1 MNGTENKQFYENLKE
16 RIKFLE
22 RVIED
27 KQKSIAK
34 APKGDLL
41 ISQCREKNQYYLRT
55 NPKEKKGI
63 YLKKKEINTVRKLAQ
78 KKYDERILVEAQNE
92 FDALQRLLVDLG
104 DNPYANIYKGFKF
117 EEGLIDTLDST
128 DEEFLNKWKDVEF
141 SKLGFSENAPEY
153 YSKKGERM
161 RSKSETIIANK
172 LDEYGIP
179 YIYEYPIKVD
189 GNMFCPDFRIL
200 NVRTRKTIYWE
211 HFGRMDDREYISDA
225 IKKINVY
232 SKNGMIMGRDFIASF
247 ESLSVPIDYRVIEKM
262 IKDYLI

>member
-1 MNGTENKQFYENLKE
+1 MNGTENRIFYEVIKN
-16 RIKFLE
+16 RIVYLE
-22 RVIED
+22 ELIET
-27 KQKSIAK
+27 KKRTLTK
-34 APKGDLL
+34 APKGSLL
-41 ISQCREKNQYYLRT
+41 VSKHRNEYQYYLRID
-55 NPKEKKGI
+55 PKDKKGN
-63 YLKKKEINTVRKLAQ
+63 YLKKKEIGIVRKLAQ
-78 KKYDERILVEAQNE
+78 KKYDERIIIEAQKE
-92 FDALQRLLVDLG
+92 LSSLQRFNEELG

-179 YIYEYPIKVD
+179 YIYEYPIKVE